1 MCLYTVWFFVH
12 PTMDIE
18 NVLHGTFCMEDILG
32 DSGQVRMLSYY
43 ICSLL
48 SSLQYSLLSGELRFL
63 LYKS

>member
-1 MCLYTVWFFVH
+1 
-12 PTMDIE
+12 MDIE

>member
-32 DSGQVRMLSYY
+32 DSGQVRMLHITYVACSIVYNILYY
-43 ICSLL
+43 R
-48 SSLQYSLLSGELRFL
+48 EN
-63 LYKS
+63 